1 MYSKKAIKH
10 FKNPKFAGIL
20 SNADA
25 EGQEGNMKCGDVMK
39 FYIKVKDNI
48 IKDIRFQ
55 TYGCIG
61 AIASSDILC
70 GLVKGKTLDNA
81 LKVTYADIVKQ
92 MGNIPPVK
100 LHCAVLGINTLKKTI
115 QNYKKEI
122 K

>member
-10 FKNPKFAGIL
+10 FKNPKFAGRL
-20 SNADA
+20 SNANA

-39 FYIKVKDNI
+39 FYIKVKDNVI
-48 IKDIRFQ
+48 QDIRFQ

-70 GLVKGKTLDNA
+70 ELVKGKTLDNA
-81 LKVTYADIVKQ
+81 LKVTYADVVKQ
-92 MGNIPPVK
+92 MGYIPPVK

>member
-10 FKNPKFAGIL
+10 FKNPKFAGRL
-20 SNADA
+20 ANADA

-70 GLVKGKTLDNA
+70 ELVNGKTLDNA
-81 LKVTYADIVKQ
+81 LKVTYADVVKQ
-92 MGNIPPVK
+92 MGYIPPVK